1 MCTTCM
7 AGAYG
12 GQKWPLKLD
21 VEVLVSCPVGAGNEP
36 GSCPGAAS
44 VLHHWAVISTLLVL
58 LNGSCV
64 VCNHGSLLLNVML
77 YQGASVCKVP
87 RSKPSMSDLS
97 YHCHRRGMPNFFFL
111 ASHAIPQH
119 TFVIKNRGHTE
130 VHQEIILILSCC
142 ATAKSHRFWESGF

>member
-1 MCTTCM
+1 MHVYHLYGRCLWRPKMTTETGCR
-7 AGAYG
+7 GACQLPCG
-12 GQKWPLKLD
+12 CWEWTW
-21 VEVLVSCPVGAGNEP
+21 VMS
-36 GSCPGAAS
+36 S

-64 VCNHGSLLLNVML
+64 VCNHASLLLNVML
-77 YQGASVCKVP
+77 YQGPSVCKVP

-97 YHCHRRGMPNFFFL
+97 YHGHRRGMPNFFL